1 MLTGVEKNFFNEMQS
16 SKANTIYFTKVKSI
30 NNKWSK
36 IKNKELITAW
46 VQKYKSAR

>member
-1 MLTGVEKNFFNEMQS
+1 MLTVVEKNFFNEMQS